1 MKVRLLVVTLA
12 TLCLALSAPAFAQ
25 VIFDDG
31 PIDGFTNAYYIDGP
45 NPGPTNYNISDGFI
59 ATNGGTATSLDFGM
73 WVQTGLTPT
82 TVTWWLGTTAFGS
95 DIATGVS
102 NNLINT
108 FHNDSGFGYDVYNVH
123 IDGLSGS
130 LTAGDTYWL
139 SLGNANDSGGTQ
151 FDAWDLNNGP
161 ATCNFAQVGQN
172 RGDCGA
178 GGNAFTLNGTVPEPG
193 TLVMLGGGIV
203 AVAGTLRRRLGF

>member
-1 MKVRLLVVTLA
+1 M
-12 TLCLALSAPAFAQ
+12 
-25 VIFDDG
+25 
-31 PIDGFTNAYYIDGP
+31 FTTY
-45 NPGPTNYNISDGFI
+45 
-59 ATNGGTATSLDFGM
+59 TS
-73 WVQTGLTPT
+73 
-82 TVTWWLGTTAFGS
+82 TV
-95 DIATGVS
+95 
-102 NNLINT
+102 
-108 FHNDSGFGYDVYNVH
+108 
-123 IDGLSGS
+123 SGS

-203 AVAGTLRRRLGF
+203 AVAGTLRRRLGSK

>member
-1 MKVRLLVVTLA
+1 
-12 TLCLALSAPAFAQ
+12 
-25 VIFDDG
+25 
-31 PIDGFTNAYYIDGP
+31 
-45 NPGPTNYNISDGFI
+45 
-59 ATNGGTATSLDFGM
+59 M

-95 DIATGVS
+95 DMATGVS